1 MHFPVSSST
10 AAASSL
16 YKLLMFLRIL
26 LHMTNESLFQ
36 QMHNEILFAGAA
48 AVAAAVASLEIPFRK
63 VSCKA
68 DSGKVLRN
76 CN

>member
-1 MHFPVSSST
+1 MHFAASA

-48 AVAAAVASLEIPFRK
+48 AVAAVASLEIPFRK

>member
-1 MHFPVSSST
+1 MHFAASSA

-76 CN
+76 

>member
-1 MHFPVSSST
+1 MHFAASSA

-48 AVAAAVASLEIPFRK
+48 AVAAVASLEIPFRK

-76 CN
+76 

>member
-1 MHFPVSSST
+1 MHFPASST

>member
-1 MHFPVSSST
+1 MHFSASSST

>member
-1 MHFPVSSST
+1 MHFAASST

>member
-1 MHFPVSSST
+1 MHFAASST

-36 QMHNEILFAGAA
+36 QMHNEILCAG
-48 AVAAAVASLEIPFRK
+48 AAAVASLEIPFRK

>member
-1 MHFPVSSST
+1 MHFPASS
-10 AAASSL
+10 AVAASASAL

-48 AVAAAVASLEIPFRK
+48 AVAAVASLEIPFRK

-76 CN
+76 